1 MPYGSGPVI
10 RQALVRAT
18 PWQRYLIAVAM
29 VAGGV
34 VLVLLGHVAGG
45 LLAVAGLLLLVRMV
59 RYWLGRRQATRE
71 GSAPGGE
78 RP

>member
-10 RQALVRAT
+10 RQAMQHAT

-29 VAGGV
+29 VVLGV
-34 VLVLLGHVAGG
+34 VLVLVGHVAGG
-45 LLAVAGLLLLVRMV
+45 LLAVAGVLLLFRMI
-59 RYWLGRRQATRE
+59 RYRPRRRQGAAAAATQE
-71 GSAPGGE
+71 GV